1 MTQLQLNLVLHHH
14 QPSGNL
20 PEMFAR
26 AYERAYLP
34 FIEALERVP
43 EMRLT
48 LHYSGALLDF
58 FVAHHPDFVRRLRK
72 LLERGQIELL
82 GGAMY
87 EPILS
92 AIPEKDRL
100 GQIKYQ
106 SEVQE
111 RLFGAAPLGVW
122 LAERVWEPHFPAVL
136 NTAGVKYTLLDDTQF
151 EQAGF
156 ERGELHQG
164 FLTEEDGKVVEL
176 FPMNTRLRSHLPF
189 DEPQRFISELRGRAE
204 EFERS
209 SGDFPPGFQF
219 SPRFETPLERSME
232 PGLEPS
238 KPTLSSGHLLTL
250 GEDGEKF
257 GLWEGTFTQCYE
269 NGWLERFFHALL
281 AESSW
286 LTLTTLSRHRRQFPP
301 HNRAYVPSSA
311 YAEMGEWSMPTRHQR
326 ELHGRRRITGG
337 GMWRNFLVRY
347 PEVALMQKR
356 MAYVS
361 HKLHNTARAP
371 HSAFEHLWKA
381 QVGDPYWHSTHG
393 GTYHNFLRFEVYRN
407 LIEAENAI
415 EPRKYSWLEIGY
427 ADLDADGIE
436 EVIAESHTMNLY
448 FRARG
453 GGMLTEW
460 DFRPR
465 AVNLLDSFSRRL
477 EPYHE
482 LPGVDRSKLIF
493 DRYLRRSLIDHF
505 LGGDLSLESFS
516 SGDYLELGDFVDGDF
531 EAGKYRNR
539 VTLRRMGQVRGPGGV
554 PVAVEL
560 KKSVRILPKECKL
573 EVEYRVTNH
582 GDWDIIT
589 RFGSEW
595 NFALLAGDAPDRY
608 FTVGGRKVGL
618 AGSTLE
624 HREVTHTSVVDE
636 WSRVAVDFQFEG
648 REATLWHTPI
658 ETWLPE
664 HAGGPLKAVYQAS
677 TVMPVWDLDLPK
689 GRSRRIAYSV
699 QVREL

>member
-1 MTQLQLNLVLHHH
+1 MTQLQLNLVLHNH

-281 AESSW
+281 AERSW

-393 GTYHNFLRFEVYRN
+393 GAYHNFLRYEV
-407 LIEAENAI
+407 
-415 EPRKYSWLEIGY
+415 P
-427 ADLDADGIE
+427 
-436 EVIAESHTMNLY
+436 
-448 FRARG
+448 
-453 GGMLTEW
+453 
-460 DFRPR
+460 
-465 AVNLLDSFSRRL
+465 
-477 EPYHE
+477 
-482 LPGVDRSKLIF
+482 
-493 DRYLRRSLIDHF
+493 
-505 LGGDLSLESFS
+505 
-516 SGDYLELGDFVDGDF
+516 
-531 EAGKYRNR
+531 
-539 VTLRRMGQVRGPGGV
+539 Q
-554 PVAVEL
+554 
-560 KKSVRILPKECKL
+560 
-573 EVEYRVTNH
+573 
-582 GDWDIIT
+582 
-589 RFGSEW
+589 
-595 NFALLAGDAPDRY
+595 PD
-608 FTVGGRKVGL
+608 
-618 AGSTLE
+618 
-624 HREVTHTSVVDE
+624 
-636 WSRVAVDFQFEG
+636 
-648 REATLWHTPI
+648 
-658 ETWLPE
+658 
-664 HAGGPLKAVYQAS
+664 
-677 TVMPVWDLDLPK
+677 
-689 GRSRRIAYSV
+689 
-699 QVREL
+699 